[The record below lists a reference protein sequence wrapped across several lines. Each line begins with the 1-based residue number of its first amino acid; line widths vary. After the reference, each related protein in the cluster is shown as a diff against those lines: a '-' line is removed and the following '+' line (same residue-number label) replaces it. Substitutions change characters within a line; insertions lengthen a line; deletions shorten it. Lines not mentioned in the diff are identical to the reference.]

1 MNFSQRIGIKPIKK
15 PIQINSIDEELRNTL
30 WSVLTAAYWE
40 IYKAPSRASYD
51 PIKGSNL
58 ERLFKSLWILYFKK
72 PIDAIPT
79 YYGDDNGGLDILR
92 KYYFAAE
99 WYEVYDFVEFISIH
113 GPEDRRDVF
122 ISDCNTFLDIEN
134 SGYRFVDSKIIEIT
148 SAEEINEIET
158 AIENSTPYYGVK
170 QHLKEAITLMG
181 DRKFPDYRNSIKESI
196 SAVEALCKKVAD
208 DDDATL
214 GEAIKILE
222 KKGSVHPALKKAFS
236 SLYGYTSN
244 ADGIRHALL
253 EEINLTSAD
262 ARFMLISCSAFINYV
277 IARINLQE

>member
-1 MNFSQRIGIKPIKK
+1 MNFSQRIGIKPIRK
-15 PIQINSIDEELRNTL
+15 PLQIDSIDEELRNTL
-30 WSVLTAAYWE
+30 WNVLTAAYWE
-40 IYKAPSRASYD
+40 IYTPSPRAVHD

-58 ERLFKSLWILYFKK
+58 ERLFKALWILYFKK
-72 PIDAIPT
+72 PIDTIPT
-79 YYGDDNGGLDILR
+79 YYNAGLDILR
-92 KYYFAAE
+92 KYYFGAE
-99 WYEVYDFVEFISIH
+99 WYEVYDFVEFISIY
-113 GPEDRRDVF
+113 GPEERRDGF
-122 ISDCNTFLDIEN
+122 FPDCNTFLEREN
-134 SGYRFVDSKIIEIT
+134 SGYRFVDGKIIEIT

-214 GEAIKILE
+214 GEAITILE

-253 EEINLTSAD
+253 EEINLTSVD